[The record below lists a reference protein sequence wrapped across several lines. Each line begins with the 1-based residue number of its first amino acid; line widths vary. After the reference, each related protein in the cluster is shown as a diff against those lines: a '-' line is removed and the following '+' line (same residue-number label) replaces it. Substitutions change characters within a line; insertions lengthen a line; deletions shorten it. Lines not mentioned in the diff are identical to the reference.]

1 MDSSEKRKNTI
12 VSYFQKKSRSE
23 PLSENNETLTAIPA
37 LEHVQEQDISSD
49 NKNSRNLNI
58 KNTEN
63 VCLNKFDIGLF
74 NRFTTKQIDSEQIYQ
89 ILTNTWYP
97 EPSYQ
102 FIATGKRNLKF
113 QYKWLDRWKWLA
125 YSKSQNGV
133 YCKYCISF
141 SPEEV
146 CSQKLGK
153 FVLTKFDDWA
163 HAIDK
168 FNEHQK
174 NKYHLTAISKVDGF
188 LSVFNKKQ
196 NNIAVQLDN
205 NLKLEIEQNK
215 QILRPIIET
224 IILCGS
230 QGLALRGHR
239 DSGHFQPDEL
249 YSAENDGNFRAF
261 LRYRVSG
268 GDLILKNH
276 LQNCK
281 KNAMYTSPE
290 FQNEIIDTIYHI
302 IINKLVCKIN
312 QSKCYTVLADE
323 TCDISGVEQFSL
335 CVRYF
340 DKETKTLREDFLK
353 FVPVLDVSGKGLA
366 K

>member
-1 MDSSEKRKNTI
+1 M
-12 VSYFQKKSRSE
+12 
-23 PLSENNETLTAIPA
+23 
-37 LEHVQEQDISSD
+37 
-49 NKNSRNLNI
+49 
-58 KNTEN
+58 
-63 VCLNKFDIGLF
+63 
-74 NRFTTKQIDSEQIYQ
+74 
-89 ILTNTWYP
+89 
-97 EPSYQ
+97 
-102 FIATGKRNLKF
+102 
-113 QYKWLDRWKWLA
+113 A

-224 IILCGS
+224 IILCGR

-249 YSAENDGNFRAF
+249 
-261 LRYRVSG
+261 
-268 GDLILKNH
+268 
-276 LQNCK
+276 
-281 KNAMYTSPE
+281 
-290 FQNEIIDTIYHI
+290 
-302 IINKLVCKIN
+302 
-312 QSKCYTVLADE
+312 
-323 TCDISGVEQFSL
+323 
-335 CVRYF
+335 
-340 DKETKTLREDFLK
+340 
-353 FVPVLDVSGKGLA
+353 
-366 K
+366 